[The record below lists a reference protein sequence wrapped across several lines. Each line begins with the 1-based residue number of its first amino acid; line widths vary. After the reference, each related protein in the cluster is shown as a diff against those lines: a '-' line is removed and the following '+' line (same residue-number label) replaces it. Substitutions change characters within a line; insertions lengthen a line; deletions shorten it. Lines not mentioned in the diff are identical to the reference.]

1 MYISSISMC
10 LYYKCDSTHLQPAEV
25 DNCTMLAIDYYDIR
39 INSSEC
45 EILPRRIYDNT
56 TFSFNCSTNH
66 PSITFTV
73 SVTIVNTE
81 GQRSNSTFFMTT
93 LGM

>member
-1 MYISSISMC
+1 MC
-10 LYYKCDSTHLQPAEV
+10 LYYIFDSTHLQLLEV
-25 DNCTMLAIDYYDIR
+25 DNCTMLAINYYVIR

-45 EILPRRIYDNT
+45 EIPSQRIYDNT
-56 TFSFNCSTNH
+56 TLSFNCSTNH

-73 SVTIVNTE
+73 SVTVVDTE